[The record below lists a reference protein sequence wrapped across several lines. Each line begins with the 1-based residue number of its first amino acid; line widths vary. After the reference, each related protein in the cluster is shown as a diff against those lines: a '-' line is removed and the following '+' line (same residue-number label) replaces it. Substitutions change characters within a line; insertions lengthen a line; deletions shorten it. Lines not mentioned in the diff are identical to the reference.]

1 MPEAEAELQS
11 AFKRIVA
18 EARAQVAGRR
28 EPKMAGFVARI
39 ATAARRARSNGV
51 DPAAV
56 ELAETEV
63 RRQLQTIAS
72 VHRARALVAREV
84 TPPKGAAPSLR
95 RPVVLRTKPTITGTL
110 DVRRVE
116 GDGFRLAW
124 GAVPA
129 VTEWEVRFSERA
141 DLRSDYVEHTTL
153 VLAGGDT
160 IVEVPLGD
168 NPFRVNILGRGRGGR
183 LQRRA
188 LISGLT
194 REGWRERW
202 QRRASAS

>member
-1 MPEAEAELQS
+1 MPEPEAELQS
-11 AFKRIVA
+11 ALERIIA

-28 EPKMAGFVARI
+28 EPNMAGLEARVT
-39 ATAARRARSNGV
+39 TAARRARANGASA
-51 DPAAV
+51 AAV
-56 ELAETEV
+56 ELAEAKV
-63 RRQLQTIAS
+63 RRQLQSIAS

-84 TPPKGAAPSLR
+84 TPPKLAPSPR
-95 RPVVLRTKPTITGTL
+95 RPVAPRTRPTITGNL

-116 GDGFRLAW
+116 GEGFRLAW
-124 GAVPA
+124 DVVPI
-129 VTEWEVRFSERA
+129 VTEWEVRFSERR
-141 DLRSDYVEHTTL
+141 DLRSDYLERATL
-153 VLAGGDT
+153 VLAAEDT
-160 IVEVPLGD
+160 SVEVPVGD

-194 REGWRERW
+194 RDGWGERW